1 MIKIELRPCIQKKK
15 NVDPLFKVGV
25 SEMPVRPTHDDMAT
39 GHAISGAGLP
49 IPLGVDTI
57 VTIYPETSSTIIIII
72 VELLLAYVGV
82 SIYLVGFLW

>member
-1 MIKIELRPCIQKKK
+1 M
-15 NVDPLFKVGV
+15 N
-25 SEMPVRPTHDDMAT
+25 EMPVRPIHDDMAT
-39 GHAISGAGLP
+39 GHAISGAGLL

-57 VTIYPETSSTIIIII
+57 VAIYLETSSTIIIII